1 MASVMM
7 HRVATIHRPESA
19 RQNPAQ
25 QKDGEGE
32 NNQRAKEA
40 GRLGEM
46 LHGAIATEPL
56 IGEERDGTVKP
67 KHTDDH
73 RHANADE
80 GGKPDAKSRLQKAFC
95 AFDRHSWTPMRDL
108 HLIGGCVIEDHVSQP
123 AVAVVRGH
131 DVYPN

>member
-40 GRLGEM
+40 GRLGKM
-46 LHGAIATEPL
+46 LHSAMAPQPL
-56 IGEERDGTVKP
+56 IGEERNRTVKP
-67 KHTDDH
+67 GHTHDH
-73 RHANADE
+73 CHRNAGE
-80 GGKPDAKSRLQKAFC
+80 AGKPNAKS
-95 AFDRHSWTPMRDL
+95 
-108 HLIGGCVIEDHVSQP
+108 
-123 AVAVVRGH
+123 
-131 DVYPN
+131 

>member
-40 GRLGEM
+40 GRLGKM
-46 LHGAIATEPL
+46 LHSAMAPQPL
-56 IGEERDGTVKP
+56 IGEERNRTVKSG
-67 KHTDDH
+67 HTH
-73 RHANADE
+73 TTTATATGE
-80 GGKPDAKSRLQKAFC
+80 AGKSNAKS
-95 AFDRHSWTPMRDL
+95 
-108 HLIGGCVIEDHVSQP
+108 
-123 AVAVVRGH
+123 
-131 DVYPN
+131 

>member
-40 GRLGEM
+40 GRLGKM
-46 LHGAIATEPL
+46 LHSAMAPQPL
-56 IGEERDGTVKP
+56 IGEERNRTVKP
-67 KHTDDH
+67 QHRDDH
-73 RHANADE
+73 RRANPGE
-80 GGKPDAKSRLQKAFC
+80 GDKPDDES
-95 AFDRHSWTPMRDL
+95 
-108 HLIGGCVIEDHVSQP
+108 
-123 AVAVVRGH
+123 
-131 DVYPN
+131 